1 MRGPGIPIG
10 RLGRLARLSALCAA
24 LALAA
29 CGGSGPTDAEIGQ
42 ALLVAVSG
50 GHPDKGDKP
59 AQVKESKCSKADG
72 DAWECDFMLDG
83 AGRHG
88 RLVKMDAGWTLVG
101 ALR

>member
-1 MRGPGIPIG
+1 MSNHTDRNGP
-10 RLGRLARLSALCAA
+10 RLALSALCAA
-24 LALAA
+24 LALGLAG
-29 CGGSGPTDAEIGQ
+29 CGSGPSDGEIGQ

-59 AQVKESKCSKADG
+59 APVKESKCSKADG

-88 RLVKMDAGWTLVG
+88 RLVRMDAEWTLVG